1 MRLRQ
6 ITPELFKLT
15 LIGLPAGG
23 DRKQIQPP
31 AQRKANEGGSR
42 EQDQLREEQADHLSR
57 RGRNTFNPL
66 NALLTRGEISENQKT
81 PEGEESAAMAHQI
94 TSAANPLIKML
105 KALHAKKGR
114 SETGLF
120 LAEGARLALE
130 AADLGAW
137 PDILLFSP
145 AALERAPVRQLL
157 DQADGRGVRL
167 IETSESIL
175 AQIAKR
181 DNPQTVIGAYR
192 QRLAPLESLEGAT
205 IVALDG
211 VRDPGNLGTII
222 RTADSTGAGGV
233 VLIGE
238 TCDPF
243 SVEAVRATMGSIFA
257 MKLARA
263 SLDELVRYRDT
274 RGAAMIGASLKGAEM
289 SVDAGLPERVIVFM
303 GNEQSGL
310 NAEMEAACDTL
321 VKLPM
326 RGRADSLNLAVATA
340 VMLYDVWRRRGY
352 DGARA

>member
-1 MRLRQ
+1 
-6 ITPELFKLT
+6 
-15 LIGLPAGG
+15 
-23 DRKQIQPP
+23 
-31 AQRKANEGGSR
+31 
-42 EQDQLREEQADHLSR
+42 
-57 RGRNTFNPL
+57 
-66 NALLTRGEISENQKT
+66 
-81 PEGEESAAMAHQI
+81 MAHQI
-94 TSAANPLIKML
+94 TSASNPLIKTL

-114 SETGLF
+114 GETGLF

-137 PDILLFSP
+137 PEILLYSQE
-145 AALERAPVRQLL
+145 ALERAPVRALIT
-157 DQADGRGVRL
+157 AGEARGVRL
-167 IETSESIL
+167 IETNQGIL

-192 QRLAPLESLEGAT
+192 QRLAQLEALEGQL

-222 RTADSTGAGGV
+222 RTADSVGAGGV

-257 MKLARA
+257 MPLARA
-263 SLDELVRYRDT
+263 SLAELVRYKT
-274 RGAAMIGASLKGAEM
+274 QRGAALIGASLKGAEM
-289 SVDAGLPERVIVFM
+289 GADESMPQRVIVFM

-310 NAEMEAACDTL
+310 SAEMEAACDRL